1 MLLAMLDVLVLAC
14 RLLLAGVLVVAA
26 VSKLADREG
35 SRQAVVAFGVPERL
49 AAGVALLLPIAELTV
64 AALLLP
70 ASTALAGALG
80 ALALLLLF
88 SVAIA
93 VNLARGRAPDC
104 HCFGQLHSA
113 PAGPGTLIRNGA
125 LAAVAAFAV
134 AGTLSG
140 SDTSAVAWVGELN
153 GTETTILAAGIVL
166 AVPLAAGGMAFMS
179 LLRAHGRVLVRLEQM
194 EDTFAEAG
202 LGYRTLHRSRS
213 SAWSWARP
221 RRCSPR
227 STARAPR
234 SRSTICLLPA
244 LRCSWSSRARTAA
257 RARRCSP
264 TWPSGRPSTRG
275 RLTLAVASEG
285 APADVRAEVEALG
298 LDHVLVDE
306 KGELYRAFEA
316 NGTPS
321 AVLIA
326 PDGSIASRVAAGPDR
341 IEALVADALDA
352 PGVPIGAP
360 VPPLELPSLE
370 GEPVSLADLSGQD
383 TLLLFWNP
391 DCGYCRGMHDDLR
404 AWENT
409 VNGNTPRLVVVSSGD
424 EEATR
429 SDGFRST
436 VLLDEEFAAGE
447 HFGVS
452 GTPMGVLLDADG
464 RVASGVAA
472 GAAAVLALAEPRG
485 NAEVLTLPEQ

>member
-1 MLLAMLDVLVLAC
+1 MLSAMLDVLVLAS

-134 AGTLSG
+134 AGILSG

-166 AVPLAAGGMAFMS
+166 AVLLAAGGMAFVS

-202 LGYRTLHRSRS
+202 LRVADAAPVLEFGLELGTPAPMFTAVDSAGAEVTLDDLL
-213 SAWSWARP
+213 AP
-221 RRCSPR
+221 GPPLLLVFTSPHCGPCQ
-227 STARAPR
+227 A
-234 SRSTICLLPA
+234 LLPDVA
-244 LRCSWSSRARTAA
+244 EWQAEHA
-257 RARRCSP
+257 
-264 TWPSGRPSTRG
+264 G

-285 APADVRAEVEALG
+285 APADVEAEVEALG

-341 IEALVADALDA
+341 IEALLADALDA

-391 DCGYCRGMHDDLR
+391 DCGYCRAMHDDLR

-429 SDGFRST
+429 SDGLRST

-452 GTPMGVLLDADG
+452 GTPMGVLLNADG

-472 GAAAVLALAEPRG
+472 GAAAVLALAEPRET
-485 NAEVLTLPEQ
+485 AEVLTLPEQ